1 MRRVAFEASASY
13 PVAITQSG
21 NRVAYTVR
29 DDKPVAPGVK
39 PSDLV
44 VVVTADGRS
53 FSRFAP
59 EDPGFDHLEWID
71 ENQIGVMLPGH
82 ANCIYWV
89 VDTES
94 GKTLQE
100 FWGGFD
106 FLWSHDRQYVARR
119 ALGTIT
125 PEDER
130 GTSFESDDLASL
142 RFNDDNK
149 DVYPPED
156 PKTGR
161 PYERILGYL
170 TWSPDDRWVSFPERE
185 NPSGD
190 SYVVLVSPQGDVL
203 RESLP
208 VDVEYNSKISWT
220 DQNHFQVTTSKQTFK
235 FAVDGSTLREI
246 TPKANQ

>member
-1 MRRVAFEASASY
+1 MFPDLDAPPKFKVWVENNEVWMETSAGPRRVAFEASASY

-21 NRVAYTVR
+21 DRVAYTVR
-29 DDKPVAPGVK
+29 DDKPVIPGVK

-59 EDPGFDHLEWID
+59 EDPGFDQLEWID
-71 ENQIGVMLPGH
+71 ENRIGVMLPGH
-82 ANCIYWV
+82 ANCTYWV
-89 VDTES
+89 VDAKS

-100 FWGGFD
+100 FIGGFD

-125 PEDER
+125 LEDEK

-161 PYERILGYL
+161 PY
-170 TWSPDDRWVSFPERE
+170 
-185 NPSGD
+185 
-190 SYVVLVSPQGDVL
+190 
-203 RESLP
+203 
-208 VDVEYNSKISWT
+208 
-220 DQNHFQVTTSKQTFK
+220 
-235 FAVDGSTLREI
+235 
-246 TPKANQ
+246 